1 MEGPRDGPSQVVRP
15 VTDRTASV
23 RLWGGRDEPEVMAA
37 VD

>member
-1 MEGPRDGPSQVVRP
+1 MEGLRDGAPQVVRP
-15 VTDRTASV
+15 VTDGTAAV